1 MRLSIQVWVGVGVA
15 LIGGTALAELSK
27 GVVYRNDFATRESA
41 GAIPELGV
49 WHEAQPYPSTT
60 KQITSYASPETY
72 KEYHGYGFDVYG
84 KHRWL
89 YFHDLFHEELS
100 GSSGH
105 ATFDGWFH
113 PNWRTGT
120 ASSETSGY
128 SALWQ
133 HRFGINAG
141 GLDADGKVNPSAW
154 FYYDTATERQG
165 YVLHP
170 WHNSFT
176 NGQLKIQVD
185 MRAPLQWA
193 ITSPRHIMLFPVYDK
208 YMRMEAW
215 DGKNNTGEVSPGK
228 FGFRCGGTAGR
239 ENRTYPMYYDSRKAK
254 DGSTTQLGN
263 NYSGDGESEKNC
275 YWFRF
280 EVTYD
285 LETAK
290 FSGSVKS
297 LDKAWI
303 TGSVSNET
311 KIAAFEALPRPTFAT
326 TTSSLKSKTFENGL
340 WIGCA
345 TNSTGQLTTDL
356 AQLWREK
363 GGLSGFA
370 LFVGQLSSTG
380 TLKLQKS
387 GSSTA
392 IHPLVDNIR
401 VSWKAPS
408 ATDFAVCYEN
418 DFQTR
423 RYRTLSA
430 SSAATTATYA
440 AKTESV
446 AVQDVFSGY
455 PDGALNTYNIL
466 PKMTK
471 EQRESAGEPGID
483 GWRRHAWG
491 GANSI
496 GGPVGVSSSSS
507 TAVGSGGKVMAFAW
521 NGSYTCLSQP
531 IGTSLMSGKVTL
543 QADVFLQGE
552 WSEYTYVA
560 DCNRAM
566 VVLGSTAMH
575 TAGETAFPKA
585 AAASFGYSKVR
596 SGEKDAYVYDWTP
609 ITGPYGKATT
619 LAGEA
624 PEKNNWYRYQ
634 IVADLDQKSYDVT
647 VWKMGANS
655 QPMDTESPAET
666 FFTQTG
672 IAFEND
678 VADIGSF
685 AIYGYG
691 YGNAIDKGALNHRVL
706 VDNIIVKHNDETL
719 YTNNFATRT
728 RTIKAQPTATGYLAY
743 EYNLPDGQDGWIRP
757 DGVGDEHG
765 WAAATVRDDNGNK
778 FASLGALRETGTS
791 TRYGHV
797 FGQAYMKEGFSFSVD
812 LRPPCAFKGKN
823 GLASV
828 ALGGRSLEQLQAHEA
843 IADANKMLEF
853 GFKGTATDY
862 ADYVGEKGVPFV
874 GDQLLTFTQPV
885 DLSHWYRFTVDGKV
899 SSNTCQLRVYDM
911 GTMHPTVDTPKG
923 SLVCSVAN
931 LVPEKDLS
939 TGLSAFYLTAKQV
952 GNTPGETGIDVRQ
965 MLVDN
970 IELKKIEDSL
980 CIFIR

>member
-1 MRLSIQVWVGVGVA
+1 MKKHVAFLMTGVA
-15 LIGGTALAELSK
+15 SLSAFAELPSD
-27 GVVYRNDFATRESA
+27 VIYRNDFATRESA
-41 GAIPELGV
+41 EPIPELGV
-49 WHEAQPYPSTT
+49 WHEAEPYPSGT
-60 KQITSYASPETY
+60 KQVTSYASPDTY

-120 ASSETSGY
+120 ASSETGGY
-128 SALWQ
+128 SNLWQ
-133 HRFGINAG
+133 HRFGLNAAG
-141 GLDADGKVNPSAW
+141 KDAAGNENPSAW

-215 DGKNNTGEVSPGK
+215 DGSNNTGEVSPGK
-228 FGFRCGGTAGR
+228 FGFRCGGTKGK
-239 ENRTYPMYYDSRKAK
+239 EHRTYPMYYDYRKAK
-254 DGSTTQLGN
+254 DGSTTQLTN
-263 NYSGDGESEKNC
+263 NYSGDGEAEQNC

-290 FSGSVKS
+290 FSGTVKS
-297 LDKAWI
+297 LDKDWI
-303 TGSVSNET
+303 TGLASDTAKSN
-311 KIAAFEALPRPTFAT
+311 AFENLVRPTFAT
-326 TTSSLKSKTFENGL
+326 TTSSLRSKSFTDKP

-345 TNSTGQLTTDL
+345 DANGAMTVDL
-356 AQLWREK
+356 PQLWREK

-387 GSSTA
+387 GSSTS
-392 IHPLVDNIR
+392 IQPLVDNIR
-401 VSWKAPS
+401 VSWKAPGE
-408 ATDFAVCYEN
+408 TDFAVCYEN

-430 SSAATTATYA
+430 PSVATKATYVP
-440 AKTESV
+440 KTESV

-455 PDGALNTYNIL
+455 PNGALNTYNIL

-531 IGTSLMSGKVTL
+531 IGTSFTSGKVTV

-552 WSEYTYVA
+552 WTDYTYVA

-647 VWKMGANS
+647 VWKMGADS
-655 QPMDTESPAET
+655 LPLGTEASAEA
-666 FFTQTG
+666 FFTKTG

-719 YTNNFATRT
+719 YTNSFDTRT

-828 ALGGRSLEQLQAHEA
+828 ALGGRSLEQLQAHEE
-843 IADANKMLEF
+843 IADADKMLEF

-874 GDQLLTFTQPV
+874 GDELLTFTQPV
-885 DLSHWYRFTVDGKV
+885 DLSHWYRFTVIGKATP
-899 SSNTCQLRVYDM
+899 NRYRLRVYDM
-911 GTMHPTVDTPKG
+911 GAEHPTADAPQGT
-923 SLVCSVAN
+923 LVCAVN
-931 LVPEKDLS
+931 DLEPAKAFS
-939 TGLSAFYLTAKQV
+939 TGVSAFYLTAEQV
-952 GNTPGETGIDVRQ
+952 GNTPGETGVDPRQ

-970 IELKKIEDSL
+970 IEMKE
-980 CIFIR
+980 IRTGMIILVR